1 MRNFQDP
8 LYKDWRKKVYAR
20 DNFQCQWP
28 NCNIKKKLNAHHI
41 KTWADYPS
49 LRYNIDNGITLCY
62 THHKMIRGLE
72 EIYEAVFYKILLN
85 KKER

>member
-8 LYKDWRKKVYAR
+8 LYKDWRKKVYSR

-28 NCNIKKKLNAHHI
+28 NCSIKKKLNAHHI
-41 KTWADYPS
+41 KIWADYPS